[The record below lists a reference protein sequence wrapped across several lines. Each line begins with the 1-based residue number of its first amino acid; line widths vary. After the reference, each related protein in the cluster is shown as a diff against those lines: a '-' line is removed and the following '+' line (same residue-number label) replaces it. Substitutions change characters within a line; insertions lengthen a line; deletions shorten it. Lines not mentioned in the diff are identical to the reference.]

1 MLGLKRVATAICSP
15 SIVTVQRNQ
24 AHLNNLGRGIVVTP
38 MGFSLLST
46 VSPMFD
52 APTICG
58 IFCCNRNEME
68 RHSVVCVY
76 NNTYVDVHQALFQYS
91 LCFVWKQ
98 LGSPPGRAMPGL
110 RPPRDCGVPVRT
122 VCAYS
127 TGRSSCERQ
136 AHARAPRGS
145 WQPRLVMLVCRARGV
160 QSGRRDCPLASIT
173 PASPGLRAR
182 AEAAPPPRP
191 ARCAISPGGSVRKE
205 SRTGRGLARRPFPT
219 LRAVPP

>member
-24 AHLNNLGRGIVVTP
+24 AHLNNLGRDIVVTP
-38 MGFSLLST
+38 MGFLLLST

-58 IFCCNRNEME
+58 IFYCNRNEME
-68 RHSVVCVY
+68 GHSVVCVY

-98 LGSPPGRAMPGL
+98 LGSPPGRAMPGP

-136 AHARAPRGS
+136 A
-145 WQPRLVMLVCRARGV
+145 
-160 QSGRRDCPLASIT
+160 
-173 PASPGLRAR
+173 RAR
-182 AEAAPPPRP
+182 ASRGLLASVTRDARLQSARGSVGETGPPPCLYHTCVSRSS
-191 ARCAISPGGSVRKE
+191 CTGGGGASATTRKVRH
-205 SRTGRGLARRPFPT
+205 LPRR
-219 LRAVPP
+219 